1 MKFSLVCNLALGM
14 SERLKRFRLLIKSK
28 ENNLVANKYKK
39 IKKKKNKVLLTNQLH
54 PLSSVNYQRNNNKDF
69 KRSV

>member
-1 MKFSLVCNLALGM
+1 MTIKFVTMKFSLVCNLALGM

-39 IKKKKNKVLLTNQLH
+39 IKKKTKQGTLNESITSTIKRE
-54 PLSSVNYQRNNNKDF
+54 LSKE
-69 KRSV
+69 

>member
-1 MKFSLVCNLALGM
+1 MTIKVVTMKFSLVCNLALGM

-39 IKKKKNKVLLTNQLH
+39 IKKKTKQGTFNESITSTIKRE
-54 PLSSVNYQRNNNKDF
+54 LSKE
-69 KRSV
+69 

>member
-39 IKKKKNKVLLTNQLH
+39 IKKKTKQGTLNESITSTIKRE
-54 PLSSVNYQRNNNKDF
+54 LSKE
-69 KRSV
+69 

>member
-39 IKKKKNKVLLTNQLH
+39 IKKKTKQGTLNESITFTIKRE
-54 PLSSVNYQRNNNKDF
+54 LSKE
-69 KRSV
+69 

>member
-1 MKFSLVCNLALGM
+1 MTIKFVTMKFSLVYNLALGM

-39 IKKKKNKVLLTNQLH
+39 IKKKTKQGTLNE
-54 PLSSVNYQRNNNKDF
+54 SNYIHYQA
-69 KRSV
+69 

>member
-14 SERLKRFRLLIKSK
+14 SERLKRFRLLIESK

-39 IKKKKNKVLLTNQLH
+39 IKKKTKQGTLNESITSTIKRE
-54 PLSSVNYQRNNNKDF
+54 LSKE
-69 KRSV
+69 

>member
-28 ENNLVANKYKK
+28 ENNLVANKYRK
-39 IKKKKNKVLLTNQLH
+39 IKKKTKQGTLNESITSTIKRE
-54 PLSSVNYQRNNNKDF
+54 LSKE
-69 KRSV
+69 